1 VPLVF
6 QLLKEHAIYEKDLDN
21 FEATEEKL
29 AETMTFG
36 PPESNPATST
46 RPARVVLIY
55 NDSGEPAGFLL
66 YYHNYSSWRARS
78 GIYMEDLFIREPDRN
93 KGYGTKLM
101 RAVAR
106 EVLRSDGVRLDWSAV
121 TWNEKSIGFYKS
133 LGAKTLESL
142 RVMRVERESLEKL
155 AD

>member
-1 VPLVF
+1 
-6 QLLKEHAIYEKDLDN
+6 
-21 FEATEEKL
+21 
-29 AETMTFG
+29 
-36 PPESNPATST
+36 
-46 RPARVVLIY
+46 
-55 NDSGEPAGFLL
+55 
-66 YYHNYSSWRARS
+66 
-78 GIYMEDLFIREPDRN
+78 MEDLFIREPDRN

-142 RVMRVERESLEKL
+142 RVMRVEMESLEKL